1 MDIIISTGIVS
12 NFETH
17 EAQPDPKD
25 DYYYNSTLAHCVYY
39 GVSTIPAAEKHLHG
53 EIVSFGVL
61 CLLTYDGQIRERD
74 KIMAFN
80 ADMRLPVTLE
90 EMDLTTEDVDKIVK
104 KASSV
109 IEWQF
114 VPGGASEEKFK
125 NAILET
131 DEAGKSYLAQ
141 H

>member
-1 MDIIISTGIVS
+1 M
-12 NFETH
+12 
-17 EAQPDPKD
+17 
-25 DYYYNSTLAHCVYY
+25 
-39 GVSTIPAAEKHLHG
+39 
-53 EIVSFGVL
+53 L
-61 CLLTYDGQIRERD
+61 CLLTYDGQIEERD

-80 ADMRLPVTLE
+80 ADMGLPVTLA

-114 VPGGASEEKFK
+114 VPDGASEEKFK

-131 DEAGKSYLAQ
+131 DEAGKRYLAQ

>member
-1 MDIIISTGIVS
+1 
-12 NFETH
+12 
-17 EAQPDPKD
+17 
-25 DYYYNSTLAHCVYY
+25 
-39 GVSTIPAAEKHLHG
+39 
-53 EIVSFGVL
+53 
-61 CLLTYDGQIRERD
+61 
-74 KIMAFN
+74 MAFN

-109 IEWQF
+109 IGWQF